1 MTTAIMKPNK
11 IGLKMD
17 CIICYQYNTITN
29 NKMSQNGEIDLDY
42 VFDELDT
49 SWLQEFQKIDKN
61 GVGYYT
67 TENLLFIK
75 VHYIYVNEKQEITNL
90 YEEKYLFKKPNVL
103 PKEDLIGLIKR
114 NTVINSKKY
123 SLFSIL
129 KYNIN
134 VEPHNL
140 KTFFK
145 VKPQNQTNNNGDP
158 YLQSIKNIDDV
169 FFDKSIAM
177 FHDLNDLIII
187 FLDKGSTDKGSAD
200 NQVSNKHNTTKRVY
214 INHNIHNIHN
224 SSNINGNNNN
234 NKKTR
239 RNLFKD
245 IL

>member
-1 MTTAIMKPNK
+1 
-11 IGLKMD
+11 
-17 CIICYQYNTITN
+17 
-29 NKMSQNGEIDLDY
+29 MSQNGEIDLDY

-200 NQVSNKHNTTKRVY
+200 NQSSNKHNTTKRVY
-214 INHNIHNIHN
+214 INHNIHNIHD
-224 SSNINGNNNN
+224 INGNNNN

>member
-1 MTTAIMKPNK
+1 MTH
-11 IGLKMD
+11 
-17 CIICYQYNTITN
+17 
-29 NKMSQNGEIDLDY
+29 NGEIDLDY

-49 SWLQEFQKIDKN
+49 SWLQEFQKMDKN

-67 TENLLFIK
+67 TENLLFTK

-103 PKEDLIGLIKR
+103 LKEDLIGLIKR
-114 NTVINSKKY
+114 NTIINSKKY

-134 VEPHNL
+134 IEPHNL

-145 VKPQNQTNNNGDP
+145 AKPPNHNNTDP

-187 FLDKGSTDKGSAD
+187 FLDKGSDKGTLD
-200 NQVSNKHNTTKRVY
+200 KGTGTIYKHNTTKRVY

-224 SSNINGNNNN
+224 SSNINGIT

-239 RNLFKD
+239 RNLFKEM
-245 IL
+245 L

>member
-1 MTTAIMKPNK
+1 
-11 IGLKMD
+11 
-17 CIICYQYNTITN
+17 
-29 NKMSQNGEIDLDY
+29 MSQNGEIDLDY

-90 YEEKYLFKKPNVL
+90 YEEKYFFKKPNVL

-145 VKPQNQTNNNGDP
+145 VKNPTQSNNNNGDP

-169 FFDKSIAM
+169 FFNKSMAM
-177 FHDLNDLIII
+177 FHDLNNLIII
-187 FLDKGSTDKGSAD
+187 FLDKGSIDKGLTDNSA
-200 NQVSNKHNTTKRVY
+200 SNKHNTTKRVY
-214 INHNIHNIHN
+214 INHNIHNIN
-224 SSNINGNNNN
+224 SNNN

>member
-1 MTTAIMKPNK
+1 
-11 IGLKMD
+11 
-17 CIICYQYNTITN
+17 
-29 NKMSQNGEIDLDY
+29 MSHNGEIDLDY

-49 SWLQEFQKIDKN
+49 SWLQEFQKMDKN
-61 GVGYYT
+61 GIGYYT

-103 PKEDLIGLIKR
+103 LKEDLIGLIKR
-114 NTVINSKKY
+114 NNVVNSKKY
-123 SLFSIL
+123 SLLSIL

-145 VKPQNQTNNNGDP
+145 AKNSNSKQTNNNGDP

-169 FFDKSIAM
+169 FFDKSMTM

-187 FLDKGSTDKGSAD
+187 FLDKGSTDKGSTD
-200 NQVSNKHNTTKRVY
+200 NQPSNKHNTTKRVY
-214 INHNIHNIHN
+214 INHNISNTNVN
-224 SSNINGNNNN
+224 S

>member
-1 MTTAIMKPNK
+1 
-11 IGLKMD
+11 
-17 CIICYQYNTITN
+17 
-29 NKMSQNGEIDLDY
+29 MSQNGEIDLDY
-42 VFDELDT
+42 VFDELDA
-49 SWLQEFQKIDKN
+49 SWLQEFQKMDKN

-67 TENLLFIK
+67 TENLLFTK

-103 PKEDLIGLIKR
+103 LKEDLIGLIKR
-114 NTVINSKKY
+114 NTIINNKKY

-134 VEPHNL
+134 IEPHNL

-145 VKPQNQTNNNGDP
+145 GKPPNLNNNGDP

-187 FLDKGSTDKGSAD
+187 FLDKGTIDKGVTDKGAID
-200 NQVSNKHNTTKRVY
+200 KGAIDKHNTTKRVY
-214 INHNIHNIHN
+214 INHNINN
-224 SSNINGNNNN
+224 SSNISNA

-239 RNLFKD
+239 RNLFKE